1 MPQSFHDQS
10 PQMPSIPPE
19 LPVACLHNGD
29 QWLLG
34 QQPVARLT
42 ASSADEL
49 ASLPARLAESLGEQQ
64 VAIGAIG
71 YPSADSAA
79 WQGSLAE
86 VCVFEQIQRA
96 PELPDYSAYSAA
108 FSLASEFS
116 SNLPHSDY
124 LHAIARIH
132 HYLRAGDCYQVN
144 FARRFSARFR
154 GDPFGAWL
162 RLNLQHPAPH
172 SSFFRLGNGDCV
184 FGVSPERFLQIR
196 NGVVITEP
204 IKGSRQRGDTAQ
216 QDQQIGA
223 ELLSNPKDRAENL
236 MIVDLL
242 RNDLGKVCE
251 AGSVKAE
258 PLFELRRFSNV
269 QHLVSTITGQLRP
282 EVHPLD
288 ALLSCFPGGSITGAP
303 KKRAMEIIDE
313 LEPVPRGFYC
323 GSQFVLDSDGNL
335 DSNIL
340 IRTFQTHGEQIICH
354 GGGGIVIDSDA
365 EQEYQESL
373 FKVEKLMAALM

>member
-1 MPQSFHDQS
+1 MHTIHIDEQA
-10 PQMPSIPPE
+10 E
-19 LPVACLHNGD
+19 LATLPVRVAEI
-29 QWLLG
+29 LG
-34 QQPVARLT
+34 AGQL
-42 ASSADEL
+42 
-49 ASLPARLAESLGEQQ
+49 
-64 VAIGAIG
+64 AIGLIG
-71 YPSADSAA
+71 YA
-79 WQGSLAE
+79 GTTAE
-86 VCVFEQIQRA
+86 VVIVDQHSITA
-96 PELPDYSAYSAA
+96 LPDADPCAPFHLLSD
-108 FSLASEFS
+108 FT

-144 FARRFSARFR
+144 FARRFSARFS
-154 GDPFGAWL
+154 GDPFSAWL
-162 RLNLQHPAPH
+162 RLNQQHPAPH
-172 SSFFRLGNGDCV
+172 SSFFRLANGDCV
-184 FGVSPERFLQIR
+184 FGVSPERFLHIR
-196 NGVVITEP
+196 DGVVITEP
-204 IKGSRQRGDTAQ
+204 IKGSRQRGDTPQ
-216 QDQQIGA
+216 QDQQIGE
-223 ELLSNPKDRAENL
+223 ELLNNPKDRAENL

-242 RNDLGKVCE
+242 RNDLGKVCQ
-251 AGSVKAE
+251 AGSVKAD

-269 QHLVSTITGQLRP
+269 QHLVSTITGTLRP
-282 EVHPLD
+282 DVHPLD

-303 KKRAMEIIDE
+303 KKRAMEIINE

-373 FKVEKLMAALM
+373 FKVEKLMAALL

>member
-1 MPQSFHDQS
+1 MYNSN
-10 PQMPSIPPE
+10 SIVTAAWSQRKE
-19 LPVACLHNGD
+19 TLCLRG
-29 QWLLG
+29 
-34 QQPVARLT
+34 ARPIFAGVISREVGLKNIQ
-42 ASSADEL
+42 DEL
-49 ASLPARLAESLGEQQ
+49 HHGEVALGIIQYAPLHPDPVTAQ
-64 VAIGAIG
+64 IVVGK
-71 YPSADSAA
+71 P
-79 WQGSLAE
+79 E
-86 VCVFEQIQRA
+86 VLNGRH
-96 PELPDYSAYSAA
+96 ELTSP
-108 FSLASEFS
+108 FLLTTTFS
-116 SNLPHSDY
+116 SDLPHSDY
-124 LHAIARIH
+124 LRAISRIH
-132 HYLRAGDCYQVN
+132 QYLRAGDCYQVN
-144 FARRFSARFR
+144 FARRFSARFS
-154 GDPFGAWL
+154 GDPFSAWV
-162 RLNLQHPAPH
+162 RLNQQHPAPH
-172 SSFFRLGNGDCV
+172 SSFFRLANGDCV

-204 IKGSRQRGDTAQ
+204 IKGSRQRGDTPQ
-216 QDQQIGA
+216 QDQQIGE
-223 ELLSNPKDRAENL
+223 ELLNNPKDRAENL

-242 RNDLGKVCE
+242 RNDLGKVCQ
-251 AGSVKAE
+251 AGSVRAE

-269 QHLVSTITGQLRP
+269 QHLVSTITGTLRP

-303 KKRAMEIIDE
+303 KTRAMEIINE

-373 FKVEKLMAALM
+373 FKVEKLMAALL

>member
-1 MPQSFHDQS
+1 MTSL
-10 PQMPSIPPE
+10 
-19 LPVACLHNGD
+19 LPVQAVWRDSGSF
-29 QWLLG
+29 LL
-34 QQPVARLT
+34 VR
-42 ASSADEL
+42 SALETIRIDNPGEL
-49 ASLPARLAESLGEQQ
+49 ATLSCRVADALGPGQMA
-64 VAIGAIG
+64 VGLIG
-71 YPSADSAA
+71 YAGTATEVIIVEQRSITALPEADS
-79 WQGSLAE
+79 
-86 VCVFEQIQRA
+86 CA
-96 PELPDYSAYSAA
+96 PFNLE
-108 FSLASEFS
+108 SEFT

-144 FARRFSARFR
+144 FARRFSARFS
-154 GDPFGAWL
+154 GDPFSAWL
-162 RLNLQHPAPH
+162 RLNQQHPAPH

-204 IKGSRQRGDTAQ
+204 IKGSRQRGDTPQ
-216 QDQQIGA
+216 QDQQIGE
-223 ELLSNPKDRAENL
+223 ELLGNPKDRAENL

-242 RNDLGKVCE
+242 RNDLGKVCQ

-340 IRTFQTHGEQIICH
+340 IRTFQTHGDQIICH

-373 FKVEKLMAALM
+373 FKVEKLMAALL